1 MSLGEL
7 LETCRSRRIE
17 LWSEAGRLRYRA
29 PQGALD
35 AGLAERLRAEREA
48 LLEHLEGGPGW
59 RAEPDLAHQRF
70 PLTPVQAAYVLG
82 RQAAFD
88 YGGNACQL
96 YAEYDWP
103 VDTDPAR
110 LEAAWNA
117 MVERHPMLRAV
128 IEDNAWQRVL
138 PEVPWQR
145 LTVHACAG
153 LDEAAFQA
161 HLERVRERLD
171 HACAALDQWPV
182 LRPELSIGRDACVLH
197 CSVDF
202 TLVDYASLQLL
213 LGEWRRRY
221 LDPQWTA
228 EPLEATFRDYV
239 GVEQRRRQSPAWQRD
254 RDWWLAR
261 LDALPGRPDLPLRVQ
276 PDTRSTRFRHFH
288 ARLDEA
294 AWQALGA
301 RAGEHGLSAAG
312 VALAAF
318 AETIG
323 RWSQAP
329 AFCLNLTVLNRP
341 PLHPQLAQV
350 LGDFT
355 ALSLL
360 AVDSRHGDSFVERAR
375 RIGEQMFDDLDHPTF
390 SGVDLLREL
399 ARRRGRGADL
409 MPVVFTSGIGSV
421 QRLLGDGEAP
431 RAPRYMISQTPQV
444 WLDCQVTDQ
453 FGGLE
458 IGWDV
463 RLGLFPEGQAEAMFD
478 DFVGLLRRLA
488 QSPRAWTDG
497 DATEPVEAPPQA
509 LPGSARSIAAGFAE
523 RALLT
528 PDATAIHDA
537 AGSYSYRQVAQHATA
552 LRRVLEAH
560 GAGRGRRVAV
570 MLPKS
575 AAQLVAVIGI
585 LQAGAAYVPVDIRQ
599 PPLRRQAI
607 LASAEVVALV
617 CLESDVP
624 DVGCACVAIDRLA
637 ADSAW
642 PPPPAA
648 EVAADD
654 LASAMWPLSS

>member
-103 VDTDPAR
+103 ADTDPAR

-182 LRPELSIGRDACVLH
+182 LRPELSIGRDDCVLH

-261 LDALPGRPDLPLRVQ
+261 LDALPGRPDLPLRAQ

-301 RAGEHGLSAAG
+301 RRRTRPERCRRGPGGLRRDHRSLEPGTGVLSQPDGTQPAAAASAAG
-312 VALAAF
+312 
-318 AETIG
+318 
-323 RWSQAP
+323 
-329 AFCLNLTVLNRP
+329 
-341 PLHPQLAQV
+341 
-350 LGDFT
+350 
-355 ALSLL
+355 
-360 AVDSRHGDSFVERAR
+360 
-375 RIGEQMFDDLDHPTF
+375 
-390 SGVDLLREL
+390 
-399 ARRRGRGADL
+399 
-409 MPVVFTSGIGSV
+409 
-421 QRLLGDGEAP
+421 
-431 RAPRYMISQTPQV
+431 
-444 WLDCQVTDQ
+444 
-453 FGGLE
+453 
-458 IGWDV
+458 
-463 RLGLFPEGQAEAMFD
+463 
-478 DFVGLLRRLA
+478 
-488 QSPRAWTDG
+488 
-497 DATEPVEAPPQA
+497 
-509 LPGSARSIAAGFAE
+509 
-523 RALLT
+523 
-528 PDATAIHDA
+528 
-537 AGSYSYRQVAQHATA
+537 
-552 LRRVLEAH
+552 
-560 GAGRGRRVAV
+560 
-570 MLPKS
+570 
-575 AAQLVAVIGI
+575 
-585 LQAGAAYVPVDIRQ
+585 AGAR
-599 PPLRRQAI
+599 
-607 LASAEVVALV
+607 
-617 CLESDVP
+617 
-624 DVGCACVAIDRLA
+624 
-637 ADSAW
+637 
-642 PPPPAA
+642 
-648 EVAADD
+648 
-654 LASAMWPLSS
+654 

>member
-1 MSLGEL
+1 M
-7 LETCRSRRIE
+7 
-17 LWSEAGRLRYRA
+17 
-29 PQGALD
+29 
-35 AGLAERLRAEREA
+35 
-48 LLEHLEGGPGW
+48 
-59 RAEPDLAHQRF
+59 
-70 PLTPVQAAYVLG
+70 
-82 RQAAFD
+82 
-88 YGGNACQL
+88 
-96 YAEYDWP
+96 
-103 VDTDPAR
+103 
-110 LEAAWNA
+110 
-117 MVERHPMLRAV
+117 
-128 IEDNAWQRVL
+128 
-138 PEVPWQR
+138 PWQR

-421 QRLLGDGEAP
+421 QRLLGDGEP

-528 PDATAIHDA
+528 PTP
-537 AGSYSYRQVAQHATA
+537 
-552 LRRVLEAH
+552 RRST
-560 GAGRGRRVAV
+560 
-570 MLPKS
+570 M
-575 AAQLVAVIGI
+575 
-585 LQAGAAYVPVDIRQ
+585 
-599 PPLRRQAI
+599 
-607 LASAEVVALV
+607 
-617 CLESDVP
+617 
-624 DVGCACVAIDRLA
+624 
-637 ADSAW
+637 
-642 PPPPAA
+642 PPAA
-648 EVAADD
+648 TATARSPSTPAPCAASWKRTARAVAGG
-654 LASAMWPLSS
+654 SR

>member
-182 LRPELSIGRDACVLH
+182 LRPELSIGQDACVLH

-221 LDPQWTA
+221 LDPQW
-228 EPLEATFRDYV
+228 
-239 GVEQRRRQSPAWQRD
+239 
-254 RDWWLAR
+254 
-261 LDALPGRPDLPLRVQ
+261 
-276 PDTRSTRFRHFH
+276 
-288 ARLDEA
+288 
-294 AWQALGA
+294 
-301 RAGEHGLSAAG
+301 
-312 VALAAF
+312 
-318 AETIG
+318 
-323 RWSQAP
+323 
-329 AFCLNLTVLNRP
+329 
-341 PLHPQLAQV
+341 
-350 LGDFT
+350 
-355 ALSLL
+355 
-360 AVDSRHGDSFVERAR
+360 
-375 RIGEQMFDDLDHPTF
+375 
-390 SGVDLLREL
+390 
-399 ARRRGRGADL
+399 
-409 MPVVFTSGIGSV
+409 
-421 QRLLGDGEAP
+421 
-431 RAPRYMISQTPQV
+431 
-444 WLDCQVTDQ
+444 
-453 FGGLE
+453 
-458 IGWDV
+458 
-463 RLGLFPEGQAEAMFD
+463 
-478 DFVGLLRRLA
+478 
-488 QSPRAWTDG
+488 
-497 DATEPVEAPPQA
+497 
-509 LPGSARSIAAGFAE
+509 
-523 RALLT
+523 
-528 PDATAIHDA
+528 
-537 AGSYSYRQVAQHATA
+537 
-552 LRRVLEAH
+552 
-560 GAGRGRRVAV
+560 
-570 MLPKS
+570 
-575 AAQLVAVIGI
+575 
-585 LQAGAAYVPVDIRQ
+585 
-599 PPLRRQAI
+599 
-607 LASAEVVALV
+607 
-617 CLESDVP
+617 
-624 DVGCACVAIDRLA
+624 
-637 ADSAW
+637 
-642 PPPPAA
+642 
-648 EVAADD
+648 
-654 LASAMWPLSS
+654 

>member
-1 MSLGEL
+1 
-7 LETCRSRRIE
+7 
-17 LWSEAGRLRYRA
+17 A
-29 PQGALD
+29 PA
-35 AGLAERLRAEREA
+35 
-48 LLEHLEGGPGW
+48 
-59 RAEPDLAHQRF
+59 
-70 PLTPVQAAYVLG
+70 
-82 RQAAFD
+82 
-88 YGGNACQL
+88 
-96 YAEYDWP
+96 
-103 VDTDPAR
+103 TD
-110 LEAAWNA
+110 
-117 MVERHPMLRAV
+117 
-128 IEDNAWQRVL
+128 
-138 PEVPWQR
+138 
-145 LTVHACAG
+145 G
-153 LDEAAFQA
+153 
-161 HLERVRERLD
+161 
-171 HACAALDQWPV
+171 
-182 LRPELSIGRDACVLH
+182 
-197 CSVDF
+197 
-202 TLVDYASLQLL
+202 
-213 LGEWRRRY
+213 
-221 LDPQWTA
+221 
-228 EPLEATFRDYV
+228 
-239 GVEQRRRQSPAWQRD
+239 
-254 RDWWLAR
+254 
-261 LDALPGRPDLPLRVQ
+261 
-276 PDTRSTRFRHFH
+276 
-288 ARLDEA
+288 LDEA
-294 AWQALGA
+294 AWQTLGA

-488 QSPRAWTDG
+488 QSPRAWTNG

-528 PDATAIHDA
+528 PDATVIHDA
-537 AGSYSYRQVAQHATA
+537 AGSYSYRQVAQHASA

-585 LQAGAAYVPVDIRQ
+585 L
-599 PPLRRQAI
+599 
-607 LASAEVVALV
+607 
-617 CLESDVP
+617 
-624 DVGCACVAIDRLA
+624 
-637 ADSAW
+637 
-642 PPPPAA
+642 
-648 EVAADD
+648 
-654 LASAMWPLSS
+654 

>member
-103 VDTDPAR
+103 ADTDPAR

-239 GVEQRRRQSPAWQRD
+239 GVEQRRHSRQ
-254 RDWWLAR
+254 
-261 LDALPGRPDLPLRVQ
+261 
-276 PDTRSTRFRHFH
+276 
-288 ARLDEA
+288 
-294 AWQALGA
+294 
-301 RAGEHGLSAAG
+301 
-312 VALAAF
+312 
-318 AETIG
+318 
-323 RWSQAP
+323 
-329 AFCLNLTVLNRP
+329 
-341 PLHPQLAQV
+341 
-350 LGDFT
+350 
-355 ALSLL
+355 
-360 AVDSRHGDSFVERAR
+360 
-375 RIGEQMFDDLDHPTF
+375 
-390 SGVDLLREL
+390 
-399 ARRRGRGADL
+399 
-409 MPVVFTSGIGSV
+409 
-421 QRLLGDGEAP
+421 
-431 RAPRYMISQTPQV
+431 
-444 WLDCQVTDQ
+444 
-453 FGGLE
+453 
-458 IGWDV
+458 
-463 RLGLFPEGQAEAMFD
+463 
-478 DFVGLLRRLA
+478 
-488 QSPRAWTDG
+488 
-497 DATEPVEAPPQA
+497 
-509 LPGSARSIAAGFAE
+509 PGSATATGGWRVSTRYRGVPTCRCGCSRTPGP
-523 RALLT
+523 RASGT
-528 PDATAIHDA
+528 STRASTRPP
-537 AGSYSYRQVAQHATA
+537 
-552 LRRVLEAH
+552 
-560 GAGRGRRVAV
+560 GRR
-570 MLPKS
+570 S
-575 AAQLVAVIGI
+575 ARA
-585 LQAGAAYVPVDIRQ
+585 
-599 PPLRRQAI
+599 
-607 LASAEVVALV
+607 
-617 CLESDVP
+617 
-624 DVGCACVAIDRLA
+624 
-637 ADSAW
+637 
-642 PPPPAA
+642 PANTA
-648 EVAADD
+648 
-654 LASAMWPLSS
+654 